1 MKRRRERGFS
11 LLEVAVSLAVFG
23 IFLAIVFT
31 LTAEMRNWEKRLP
44 INFMKNPQVVSVLA
58 RLRRDVLDVH
68 VPPNEQI
75 YLDEHD
81 GYKNGEKILILETL
95 LPTGLQKIVWD
106 FTEPTV
112 VKRIAYNVG
121 VPSVWVARGLP
132 PEFTSGVEIKA
143 AKFPGRVYGVRLIAK
158 DSNGKIA
165 IDQILQ
171 PRAHK

>member
-1 MKRRRERGFS
+1 MTRRRERGFS
-11 LLEVAVSLAVFG
+11 LLEVAISLAVFG

-31 LTAEMRNWEKRLP
+31 LTSEMRDWEKRLP
-44 INFMKNPQVVSVLA
+44 INFMKNPQVMSVLA
-58 RLRRDVLDVH
+58 RIRRDVLDVQ
-68 VPPNEQI
+68 VPPNGTI
-75 YLDEHD
+75 YLDEWD
-81 GYKNGEKILILETL
+81 GYKNGPKILIIETL

-121 VPSVWVARGLP
+121 VPTTWVAHGLP
-132 PEFTSGVEIKA
+132 PEFTSGVELDA
-143 AKFPGRVYGVRLIAK
+143 VKFESRVYGVRLIAK